1 MSIVTQPLRTQDDTL
16 EKAFICIMLV
26 EKFMLNAWVILPF
39 LFRAGIVTTAMGFTL
54 PQFARFHQ
62 DVHWKFSTTRNL
74 HSCFH
79 NQSTM
84 ILRLCLSWW
93 RCVQFVWV
101 SSRAGE
107 LSIIGKMLLAHHA
120 GLKSICVVLWSGL
133 IRFFIRWENQRT
145 SQLHTQYEDT
155 PGYNEDPFPKWRL
168 KIQIHTSVNF
178 SIFNS
183 HFLSWYYNWNA
194 ETLQVY

>member
-79 NQSTM
+79 SWSIMVT
-84 ILRLCLSWW
+84 RLCTSWP
-93 RCVQFVWV
+93 RCVQSGWV
-101 SSRAGE
+101 LSRAGVQ
-107 LSIIGKMLLAHHA
+107 SIIGKMLLVHLA
-120 GLKSICVVLWSGL
+120 GLKSICMVPFNGL
-133 IRFFIRWENQRT
+133 IRCLFKWDHQGIRYLQFHKWDFSAVLLTFCCNDATFICADEEVMFKKAFCKDR
-145 SQLHTQYEDT
+145 H
-155 PGYNEDPFPKWRL
+155 
-168 KIQIHTSVNF
+168 
-178 SIFNS
+178 
-183 HFLSWYYNWNA
+183 
-194 ETLQVY
+194 